1 MSNFS
6 FNIESFQKVL
16 TMRGGLQQ
24 PNRYS
29 VYISQP
35 QAGEMDSETAKDIP
49 YLAEALTFPGRSI
62 ATADY
67 KTYGPVTKIGR
78 ESIYA
83 DMSITFMLTADMA
96 IREYFDR
103 WLNLVQNDRTYDPNY
118 IDDYAGDIYIGQLNA
133 EDEER
138 ILSGSADAQYF
149 SYAQKIE
156 DAFPTSV
163 GDITLG
169 HAENNTYGK
178 LLVNFTYRRSINLN
192 LTQPY

>member
-1 MSNFS
+1 MRASIPRQKS
-6 FNIESFQKVL
+6 LIFQ
-16 TMRGGLQQ
+16 T
-24 PNRYS
+24 
-29 VYISQP
+29 
-35 QAGEMDSETAKDIP
+35 
-49 YLAEALTFPGRSI
+49 EALAFPGRSI

-83 DMSITFMLTADMA
+83 DMSITFMLTQDMA

-103 WLNLVQNDRTYDPNY
+103 WLNLIQNDTTYDPNY
-118 IDDYAGDIYIGQLNA
+118 IDDYAGDIYIGQL
-133 EDEER
+133 
-138 ILSGSADAQYF
+138 SADDQERLLAGASGAQF
-149 SYAQKIE
+149 FTYAQKIE

-163 GDITLG
+163 GDVTLG

-192 LTQPY
+192 LQTN